1 MLPEVP
7 HLVIQPSQPEP
18 APPAT
23 EAVHSVPHSP
33 DQIRAADAVFA
44 QHQEQSV
51 VAGMLGLWS
60 GALLLNDLAKEHFT
74 ESVDEEE
81 ENEKKKPELKEE

>member
-7 HLVIQPSQPEP
+7 HIIVQPNQPEP
-18 APPAT
+18 AP
-23 EAVHSVPHSP
+23 AVIETVQHVPHSP

-44 QHQEQSV
+44 QHQDHSV

-74 ESVDEEE
+74 EPVDEEE
-81 ENEKKKPELKEE
+81 ENEKKKPKLKEE

>member
-7 HLVIQPSQPEP
+7 HVLVQPSQPEP
-18 APPAT
+18 ALPAT
-23 EAVHSVPHSP
+23 EAVQDVPHSP

-44 QHQEQSV
+44 QNQEHSI

-60 GALLLNDLAKEHFT
+60 GAMLLNDLAKEHFT
-74 ESVDEEE
+74 EAVDDEEE
-81 ENEKKKPELKEE
+81 DKKEPKRKEE

>member
-7 HLVIQPSQPEP
+7 HILVQPSQPEP

-23 EAVHSVPHSP
+23 EAVQNVPHSP

-44 QHQEQSV
+44 QHKEHSV

-74 ESVDEEE
+74 ESVDDEEE
-81 ENEKKKPELKEE
+81 EKKEPRLKEE

>member
-7 HLVIQPSQPEP
+7 HVLVQPSQPEP

-23 EAVHSVPHSP
+23 EAVQNVPHSP

-44 QHQEQSV
+44 QHQEHSV
-51 VAGMLGLWS
+51 IAGMLGLWS
-60 GALLLNDLAKEHFT
+60 GATAAERPGEGALHRAGG
-74 ESVDEEE
+74 
-81 ENEKKKPELKEE
+81 